1 VNSRCSVLL
10 LLASVFA
17 FAQSAQKITIVP
29 DVSVSVPETWSVIRD
44 TRSTYL
50 LEHHRQAK
58 KPDASMNIQVEKRRD
73 HAEAVNRLAET
84 RATYPESY
92 KTMLIAGW
100 PALERRFVAPLQHPG
115 EQEAPGA
122 RSQDRETAVHAA
134 TTIAVGDNVIHFRTV
149 LQPGADPGLAEQA
162 FSIARSLTA
171 PGADQERSQRELRQI
186 ESSSPPA
193 APPAPKQFGSTSE
206 GTAARATKQKLSFH
220 PGAGSVSVSGAGEIE
235 AAASIDGQ
243 SFVIDASCAISF
255 SNNGGASFG
264 GSNINRTGTPPNLD
278 GDCTVAGGR
287 NPNFY
292 LGQLGTDFVALYRSN
307 DQGVNFSYVTTAVDR
322 RSISVNVDQPH
333 VTADR
338 WNASATNQD
347 FVYVAWQETSNFVSR
362 LACSSDGGSTWSTPV
377 DANSGDGG
385 YPRVAVGRDGMVYV
399 VSRQW
404 PNEIILDK
412 FGNCDSGLV
421 EQPGFP
427 VFRTFSDIIGANCV
441 GGAIPGL
448 DRCNDGNTL
457 ASPTI
462 AVDDIDPNH
471 VYLGWA
477 ETNASNTGQD
487 IRIADSHNGGLNF
500 GAPLAANGPA
510 AAVRF
515 MPWLGAWGGVA
526 YVGWYDRRF
535 AGTTVSDP
543 NDSTRYFRGSVSS
556 VGGALTLGP
565 EFDLMGRDDPQCA
578 SGWAGGTREP
588 QDATSCTVQP
598 QLAGICGAGPGR
610 CDFNTGCSGG
620 QVCNTGNGSPKYGDY
635 NGLATGGG
643 RLLNI
648 WASGTAPSDLP
659 PAPNNNLKA
668 YVVITDLPSDF
679 FVRDWTNG
687 AADHDNGQEPSTN
700 PIFYASSDVWNQS
713 GSAPEPLVNDWVLG
727 DPPVRTSSDFAF
739 ARISRRAP
747 AASTAASVSVSVDFL
762 MADFGLGVPFVDLGT
777 NSITL
782 TSTDNTAITPGLAW
796 TVPPTSS
803 THLCIAAQVS
813 TPGDPFRPPSL
824 LGGSPGLAGTDPLV
838 LQDNN
843 KAQRNLLVSKGLGGA
858 GGESYAIIHNI
869 DATKQDIE
877 LAYSI
882 DPSTLPFVSGGSLKI
897 VGTAAVPLASSGSVV
912 LKDMAPGEDRWL
924 ELKFGDISSPLADS
938 VIFRFNQVNSGSTVN
953 GFAIAFRRED
963 LPAVI
968 VDRLQSQ
975 IDVLTRLWSITH
987 DEELKEAVEETVEHA
1002 KSHEITEFKHYRD
1015 FLEDHF
1021 KDLRRAITKD
1031 SGASLASDPFG
1042 LFDALNQL
1050 KTSIK
1055 SKNPTTLTVAH
1066 DVLLQRLDAHLTWR
1080 QRSHLPIP

>member
-1 VNSRCSVLL
+1 VYSRCLVVL
-10 LLASVFA
+10 LLASVFS
-17 FAQSAQKITIVP
+17 FAQSTQTITIVP
-29 DVSVSVPETWSVIRD
+29 DVSVNVPESWSVIRD

-50 LEHHRQAK
+50 LEHRSRARK
-58 KPDASMNIQVEKRRD
+58 TDASMNIQVEKRRD
-73 HAEAVNRLAET
+73 HAEAINRLADT
-84 RATYPESY
+84 RATYAESS
-92 KTMLIAGW
+92 KTTLIAGW

-115 EQEAPGA
+115 EQDRGSPG
-122 RSQDRETAVHAA
+122 QDNETAVHAE
-134 TTIAVGDNVIHFRTV
+134 TTLVVADNVIHFRTV
-149 LQPGADPGLAEQA
+149 LQPGADPDLAEQA

-171 PGADQERSQRELRQI
+171 PGADQQRSQQELQQIERSP
-186 ESSSPPA
+186 SPA
-193 APPAPKQFGSTSE
+193 APPTPKMFGSRWE
-206 GTAARATKQKLSFH
+206 GTAPHATKQKLSFLA
-220 PGAGSVSVSGAGEIE
+220 GAGSVSVSGAGEIE
-235 AAASIDGQ
+235 ATASLDGQ
-243 SFVIDASCAISF
+243 SFVIDAACAISF

-264 GSNINRTGTPPNLD
+264 GSNINTTGTPPNLD
-278 GDCTVAGGR
+278 GDCTVASGE

-292 LGQLGTDFVALYRSN
+292 LGQLGTNFVALYRSN
-307 DQGVNFSYVTTAVDR
+307 NKGVNFSYVTTAVDR
-322 RSISVNVDQPH
+322 RSIGVNVDQPH
-333 VTADR
+333 LTADR
-338 WNASATNQD
+338 WNASASNQD
-347 FVYVAWQETSNFVSR
+347 FVYIAWQETSNFVGR
-362 LACSSDGGSTWSTPV
+362 VACSSDGGSTWSAPV
-377 DANSGDGG
+377 DAHSGDFG

-427 VFRTFSDIIGANCV
+427 VFRIFSDIIGVRCV
-441 GGAIPGL
+441 GGSIPGL

-457 ASPTI
+457 ASPTVT
-462 AVDDIDPNH
+462 VDDLDATH
-471 VYLGWA
+471 VYLAWA
-477 ETNASNTGQD
+477 ETNSSNTGQD
-487 IRIADSHNGGLNF
+487 IRIADSHNGGLTF
-500 GAPLAANGPA
+500 GTPVAANSPA

-515 MPWLGAWGGVA
+515 LPWLGAWGGVA

-556 VGGALTLGP
+556 VGGALTVGP

-578 SGWAGGTREP
+578 SGWSGGTREP

-598 QLAGICGAGPGR
+598 QLAGFCGTSTTR

-620 QVCNTGNGSPKYGDY
+620 LVCNRGSGSPKYGDY

-659 PAPNNNLKA
+659 PAPNNNINA
-668 YVVITDLPSDF
+668 YVVVTDLPSDF
-679 FVRDWTNG
+679 FVRDWTNN

-700 PIFYASSDVWNQS
+700 SIFYATSDVWNES

-727 DPPVRTSSDFAF
+727 DPPLRTASNFAF
-739 ARISRRAP
+739 ARVSRRAP
-747 AASTAASVSVSVDFL
+747 AASTAPSASVGVDFL
-762 MADFGLGVPFVDLGT
+762 MADFGLGVPFVALGT
-777 NSITL
+777 NSVTL
-782 TSTDNTAITPGLAW
+782 AATDNTAITPGLAW

-803 THLCIAAQVS
+803 THLCIASQIS
-813 TPGDPFRPPSL
+813 TPGDPFLLPSL

-843 KAQRNLLVSKGLGGA
+843 KAQRNLLVSVGLGGA

-869 DATKQDIE
+869 DAIKQDIE
-877 LAYSI
+877 LSYSI
-882 DPSTLPFVSGGSLKI
+882 DPSTLPFVSGGTLRV
-897 VGTAAVPLASSGSVV
+897 VGTPAIPLASSGSLV

-924 ELKFGDISSPLADS
+924 KLKFGDISSPNADP
-938 VIFRFNQVNSGSTVN
+938 VIFRFSQVNLGSTVN
-953 GFAIAFRRED
+953 GFAIAFRREN
-963 LPAVI
+963 LPEVI

-975 IDVLTRLWSITH
+975 IDILTRLWSITH
-987 DEELKEAVEETVEHA
+987 DEEVKEAIEETREHA
-1002 KSHEITEFKHYRD
+1002 KDHEITEFDHYRD

-1021 KDLRRAITKD
+1021 KDLRRAIKED

-1042 LFDALNQL
+1042 LFGALDQL

-1055 SKNPTTLTVAH
+1055 SKNPSALTVAH